1 MRIAIVDGS
10 TVLKTWH
17 TETGEVA
24 TRYPLPNGDDVSP
37 VSLGWSSGDYAVIE
51 VEPFVVP
58 EGKRAIGSASYEVV
72 NSKAVETFDVEDIP
86 VEIPDR
92 VTARQFKLQ
101 LLADDLLATVEGWIA
116 TQPQA
121 VQIAYDNSG
130 TFVRYDPVM
139 ESGFTALGFTDEQID
154 EFFIAAGAR

>member
-1 MRIAIVDGS
+1 MTDGS
-10 TVLKTWH
+10 TVLKVWH
-17 TETGEVA
+17 APTGEVA
-24 TRYPLPNGDDVSP
+24 TTYALPNGDQISP
-37 VSLGWSSGDYAVIE
+37 VCLGWSSGDYAVVE
-51 VEPFVVP
+51 VEPFAVP
-58 EGKRAIGSASYEVV
+58 EGKRIVFGTVSYEVTGG
-72 NSKAVETFDVEDIP
+72 KGVETFEVEDIP

-101 LLADDLLATVEGWIA
+101 LLADDLLDTVEGWIA

-130 TFVRYDPVM
+130 TFVRHDPVM

-154 EFFIAAGAR
+154 EFFVAAGAR